1 MLKDEEIAEQK
12 YQERRK
18 RYSGIETGIY
28 SGDEFIEFSETCL
41 FEQVNIMLPASFHDI
56 LQMRPGE
63 STRQSSGRRL

>member
-41 FEQVNIMLPASFHDI
+41 FVQCVESQDCETARYKMKSFLSNPDK
-56 LQMRPGE
+56 PGA
-63 STRQSSGRRL
+63 GM